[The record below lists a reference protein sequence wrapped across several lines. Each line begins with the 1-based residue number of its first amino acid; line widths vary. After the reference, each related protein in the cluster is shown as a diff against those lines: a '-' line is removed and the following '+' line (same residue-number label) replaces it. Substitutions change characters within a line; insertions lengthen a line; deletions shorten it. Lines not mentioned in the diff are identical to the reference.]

1 MSHRCWDPNL
11 HTLILL
17 GRKPARVG
25 LSGPLVPETRAVDA
39 PVGTRVRSIPSCES
53 KVLAAACLS

>member
-1 MSHRCWDPNL
+1 MSHRCWDSNL

-25 LSGPLVPETRAVDA
+25 LSGPLVPERRAVDA
-39 PVGTRVRSIPSCES
+39 SVGTRSPLHLI
-53 KVLAAACLS
+53 L